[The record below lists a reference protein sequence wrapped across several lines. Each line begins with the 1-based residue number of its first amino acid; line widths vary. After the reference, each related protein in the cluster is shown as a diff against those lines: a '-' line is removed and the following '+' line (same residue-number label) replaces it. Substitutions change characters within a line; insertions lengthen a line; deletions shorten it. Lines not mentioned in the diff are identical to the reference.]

1 MTFAEAMQALQD
13 GKKVRRK
20 TWAERAY
27 FDGETGGSVFSLET
41 IQATDWEI
49 VQEPKPKRTVKMRF
63 YVWHDTIN
71 SWMGGWWEDGSQD
84 PEDYIPTDWVQEVT
98 FNDETKE

>member
-20 TWAERAY
+20 CWNGDATIITINDYFGIRPAE
-27 FDGETGGSVFSLET
+27 VK
-41 IQATDWEI
+41 ATDWEI
-49 VQEPKPKRTVKMRF
+49 VEEPKPKRTVKMRF
-63 YVWHDTIN
+63 YVWHDTID

-98 FNDETKE
+98 FEEPEG